1 MTYRSLGAL
10 GLAAALAAC
19 VGSPGKLPLPAP
31 TLVSS
36 SPADGSTVGA
46 VATVALT
53 FSEPMN
59 ASSVA
64 VVVTDGAN
72 AYDLGAPT
80 WSDGGKAVTY
90 AAPPSP
96 LGHGMTYGIT
106 VDGKGT
112 AGNAM
117 EQKSFVFSVEA
128 QPVVEEVQPAAGA
141 TAAAAFE
148 PTITFNVAADRAS
161 TQIVVKD
168 NDVSTEVQC
177 LPLWSSDS
185 KQVTCHHTAPLAFSH
200 HHTIELAPGAK
211 SAVGDAIDA
220 SGELPSAFTAA
231 AGISPPVA
239 ARDISSDV
247 ATDNVT
253 SNTSIVIAFDQPVD
267 RVDAEARLSFSPAI
281 PGSFG
286 PWDATGTKMTW
297 VPTAALPY
305 GGEYTWTVAA
315 GVREITYTETSTL
328 ASSGGFKVVK
338 QGTAS
343 LPLVRDATGYVVD
356 LPTGVCRDDNTHP
369 NRTHVGDQG
378 GNGPLL
384 SFYTFDGTSLA
395 GSAPYVNP
403 AAAELSIY
411 QDSNDIDDAIPLGTL
426 YAQSLEFAGV
436 LCDTP
441 TSTARARLPTER
453 STHLFCFC
461 MIGQPCN
468 IDISCWY
475 QARVSTSWTAGTT
488 QTIQVGSTVSHQ
500 WAERADRANRIQFRL
515 AFATGNNYTTYTTD
529 GDNDQDLFFMSSPSL
544 SVTYDYSW

>member
-64 VVVTDGAN
+64 VAVTDGTN
-72 AYDLGAPT
+72 AYDLGAPA
-80 WSDGGKAVTY
+80 WSDGGKTVTY

-96 LGHGMTYGIT
+96 LGHGLAYGIT
-106 VDGKGT
+106 IDGKGT

-117 EQKSFVFSVEA
+117 EQKVFVFSVEA
-128 QPVVEEVQPAAGA
+128 KPLVEDVQPAAGA
-141 TAAAAFE
+141 TAVAAAYE
-148 PTITFNVAADRAS
+148 PTITFNVAADQAS
-161 TQIVVKD
+161 TRIIVKAG
-168 NDVSTEVQC
+168 STEVPC
-177 LPLWSSDS
+177 LQLWSSDS
-185 KQVTCHHTAPLAFSH
+185 KQITCHHTALLAFSTQ
-200 HHTIELAPGAK
+200 HTIDLAPGAK

-220 SGELPSAFTAA
+220 SGELPSAFTTATD
-231 AGISPPVA
+231 ILPPVA
-239 ARDISSDV
+239 AREISSDV
-247 ATDNVT
+247 ATDNVA
-253 SNTSIVIAFDQPVD
+253 SNTSIVIAFDQPVNQ
-267 RVDAEARLSFSPAI
+267 VSAQGALSFNPAI

-286 PWDATGTKMTW
+286 AWDATGTKMTW
-297 VPTAALPY
+297 VPAPALPY
-305 GGEYTWTVAA
+305 GGQYHWTIAS
-315 GVREITYTETSTL
+315 GVWESTSTKASPL
-328 ASSGGFKVVK
+328 AYSGDFKVVK
-338 QGTAS
+338 QGTGT
-343 LPLVRDATGYVVD
+343 LPLVNDATGYLVFNSQ
-356 LPTGVCRDDNTHP
+356 GVCRDGNTHP
-369 NRTHVGDQG
+369 NTWYVGDQG
-378 GNGPLL
+378 ANGQVL
-384 SFYTFDGTSLA
+384 SFYTFDGASLA
-395 GSAPYVNP
+395 ASATYVNP
-403 AAAELSIY
+403 TAAAFSIT
-411 QDSNDIDDAIPLGTL
+411 QTSNDIEDASLLGTL
-426 YAQSLEFAGV
+426 YVQSVEFAGV

-441 TSTARARLPTER
+441 NSTARASVPTER
-453 STHLFCFC
+453 STLLFCFC

-468 IDISCWY
+468 VDISCWY

-488 QTIQVGSTVSHQ
+488 QTIQVGPTVSHQ

-515 AFATGNNYTTYTTD
+515 AFATSGNNYTTYTTD